1 MIRASAGAEV
11 QGNRSMS
18 VQERAIRVQQQTIRV
33 KEPVFGGQA
42 QATAQVVPFVGLAR
56 QHAALGGELRA
67 AFERVVGAD
76 GFILGA
82 EVEAF
87 EREFAGYCQVSECVG
102 VASGTAALALVL
114 IAAGIGR
121 GDEVLVPGHTF
132 IASALAVLHAGAT
145 PVFCDV
151 QRDTGLIDPDAA
163 AALVGARTAA
173 VIAVHLYGQVCDMDA
188 INALAARHGLF
199 VLEDAAQAHGATCN
213 GGRAGSLGGA
223 AAFSFYP
230 SKNLGALGDG
240 GAVCTGDA
248 QLAARVCELRHLGQR
263 GKGEHVK
270 VGYNERLDGLQAALL
285 RVKLPHLDGW
295 NAARRSH
302 AANLRASLPQE
313 LLVLGERSATPCVY
327 HLFPVR
333 HPARDR
339 LAELL
344 RADGIQV
351 GLHYSPAAHRHAA
364 FADLPA
370 SSRPVELPEAEA
382 WAGEELSLPMFAELS
397 EAEVERI
404 VAACAAVCQQ
414 LEGAHV

>member
-1 MIRASAGAEV
+1 LITAE
-11 QGNRSMS
+11 
-18 VQERAIRVQQQTIRV
+18 
-33 KEPVFGGQA
+33 A
-42 QATAQVVPFVGLAR
+42 QDVVPFVGLAR
-56 QHAALGGELRA
+56 QHAALGGELQA
-67 AFERVVGAD
+67 AFARVVDAD
-76 GFILGA
+76 GFILGG

-87 EREFAGYCQVSECVG
+87 EREFAAYCESERCVG
-102 VASGTAALALVL
+102 VASGTAALALIL
-114 IAAGIGR
+114 IAAGIGP

-132 IASALAVLHAGAT
+132 IASALGVLHTGAT

-151 QRDTGLIDPDAA
+151 QRNTGLIDPDAA
-163 AALVGARTAA
+163 AALVGPRTAA
-173 VIAVHLYGQVCDMDA
+173 VIAVHLYGQVCDMDQ

-199 VLEDAAQAHGATCN
+199 VLEDAAQAHGATYN
-213 GGRAGSLGGA
+213 DVRAGSLGNA

-248 QLAARVCELRHLGQR
+248 QLAARVRELRHLGQR
-263 GKGEHVK
+263 GKGEHV
-270 VGYNERLDGLQAALL
+270 VIGYNERLDGLQAAIL

-302 AANLRASLPQE
+302 AANLREGLPEE
-313 LLVLGERSATPCVY
+313 LVVLGERAATPCVF

-344 RADGIQV
+344 RAEGIQV
-351 GLHYSPAAHRHAA
+351 GLHYTPAAHRHAA

-370 SSRPVELPEAEA
+370 SSRPVALGEAEA
-382 WAGEELSLPMFAELS
+382 WAAEELSLPMFAELS
-397 EAEVERI
+397 DAEVQRI
-404 VAACAAVCQQ
+404 AAACRAAC
-414 LEGAHV
+414 ETIS

>member
-1 MIRASAGAEV
+1 
-11 QGNRSMS
+11 MS
-18 VQERAIRVQQQTIRV
+18 VQARATDR
-33 KEPVFGGQA
+33 
-42 QATAQVVPFVGLAR
+42 VVPFVGLSR
-56 QHAALGGELRA
+56 QHAALDGELRA

-76 GFILGA
+76 GFILGG

-87 EREFAGYCQVSECVG
+87 EREFAGYCEASDCVG
-102 VASGTAALALVL
+102 VASGTAALALIL
-114 IAAGIGR
+114 IAAGIGP

-132 IASALAVLHAGAT
+132 IASVLGVLHAGAT

-151 QRDTGLIDPDAA
+151 ERDTGLIDADAA
-163 AALVGARTAA
+163 AALVGPRTAA
-173 VIAVHLYGQVCDMDA
+173 VIAVHLYGQVCEMDP

-199 VLEDAAQAHGATCN
+199 VLEDAAQAHGATHD
-213 GGRAGSLGGA
+213 GRRAGSLGSA

-240 GAVCTGDA
+240 GAVCTADA
-248 QLAARVCELRHLGQR
+248 QLAERVRELRHLGQR
-263 GKGEHVK
+263 GKGEHVV

-302 AANLRASLPQE
+302 SRHLREGLPEE
-313 LLVLGERSATPCVY
+313 LNVLGERAATPCVY

-344 RADGIQV
+344 RAEGIQV

-370 SSRPVELPEAEA
+370 SSRPVELPESEA
-382 WAGEELSLPMFAELS
+382 WAAEELSLPMFAELS
-397 EAEVERI
+397 DAEVQR
-404 VAACAAVCQQ
+404 VAVACRAACTAI
-414 LEGAHV
+414 E

>member
-1 MIRASAGAEV
+1 LTTAEA
-11 QGNRSMS
+11 
-18 VQERAIRVQQQTIRV
+18 QE
-33 KEPVFGGQA
+33 
-42 QATAQVVPFVGLAR
+42 VVPFVGLAR

-67 AFERVVGAD
+67 AFERVVGTD
-76 GFILGA
+76 GFILGG

-87 EREFAGYCQVSECVG
+87 EREFAGYCEAAECVG
-102 VASGTAALALVL
+102 VASGTAALALIL
-114 IAAGIGR
+114 LAAGIGP

-132 IASALAVLHAGAT
+132 IASALGVLHAGAT

-163 AALVGARTAA
+163 AALVGPRTAA
-173 VIAVHLYGQVCDMDA
+173 VIAVHLYGQVCEMDA

-199 VLEDAAQAHGATCN
+199 VLEDAAQAHGATYN
-213 GGRAGSLGGA
+213 GGRAGSLAGA

-240 GAVCTGDA
+240 GAICTGDA
-248 QLAARVCELRHLGQR
+248 QLAERVRELRHLGQR
-263 GKGEHVK
+263 GKGEHVV
-270 VGYNERLDGLQAALL
+270 VGYNERLDGLQAAML

-295 NAARRSH
+295 NAARRRH
-302 AANLRASLPQE
+302 AANLRASLPRE

-339 LAELL
+339 LVELL

-351 GLHYSPAAHRHAA
+351 GLHYSPAAHQHLA

-370 SSRPVELPEAEA
+370 SSRPVELEEAEA

-397 EAEVERI
+397 DAEVQRI
-404 VAACAAVCQQ
+404 AAACRAAC
-414 LEGAHV
+414 ETTS

>member
-1 MIRASAGAEV
+1 MNVHAQVIPVQAQEAPAQEV
-11 QGNRSMS
+11 P
-18 VQERAIRVQQQTIRV
+18 VQETPAQ
-33 KEPVFGGQA
+33 EQA
-42 QATAQVVPFVGLAR
+42 SAQVVPFVGLAR
-56 QHAALGGELRA
+56 QHAKLGRELRA
-67 AFERVVGAD
+67 AFERVMDTD
-76 GFILGA
+76 GFILGD

-87 EREFAGYCQVSECVG
+87 EREFAGYCRVSECVG

-114 IAAGIGR
+114 IAAGIGP

-132 IASALAVLHAGAT
+132 IASALGVLHAGAT

-151 QRDTGLIDPDAA
+151 QPDTGLIDPDAA
-163 AALVGARTAA
+163 AALVGPRTAA

-188 INALAARHGLF
+188 INALGARHGLF
-199 VLEDAAQAHGATCN
+199 VLEDAAQAHGATYN
-213 GGRAGSLGGA
+213 GRRAGSLGNA

-240 GAVCTGDA
+240 GAICTGDA
-248 QLAARVCELRHLGQR
+248 QLAARVRELRHLGQR
-263 GKGEHVK
+263 GKGEHVV

-302 AANLRASLPQE
+302 AASLRANLPRE
-313 LLVLGERSATPCVY
+313 LVVLGERSATPCVY

-370 SSRPVELPEAEA
+370 SSRPVQLPEAEA

-397 EAEVERI
+397 DAEVQRTAMACR
-404 VAACAAVCQQ
+404 VACEAIS
-414 LEGAHV
+414 

>member
-1 MIRASAGAEV
+1 
-11 QGNRSMS
+11 MS
-18 VQERAIRVQQQTIRV
+18 VQERAIRVQ
-33 KEPVFGGQA
+33 A
-42 QATAQVVPFVGLAR
+42 QATAEVVPFVGLAR
-56 QHAALGGELRA
+56 QHAALGRELRA

-76 GFILGA
+76 GFILGD

-87 EREFAGYCQVSECVG
+87 EREFADYCQVSECVG
-102 VASGTAALALVL
+102 MASGTAALALVL
-114 IAAGIGR
+114 IAAGIGP

-132 IASALAVLHAGAT
+132 IASALGVLHAGAT

-163 AALVGARTAA
+163 AALVGPRTAA
-173 VIAVHLYGQVCDMDA
+173 VIAVHLYGQVCDMDR
-188 INALAARHGLF
+188 INALGARHGLF
-199 VLEDAAQAHGATCN
+199 VLEDAAQAHGATRN
-213 GGRAGSLGGA
+213 GRRAGSLGDA

-240 GAVCTGDA
+240 GAICTGDA
-248 QLAARVCELRHLGQR
+248 RLAARVRELRHLGQR
-263 GKGEHVK
+263 GKGEHVV

-302 AANLRASLPQE
+302 AANLRVGLPQE
-313 LLVLGERSATPCVY
+313 LLVLGERPATPCVY

-364 FADLPA
+364 FAHLPA

-382 WAGEELSLPMFAELS
+382 WAGEELSLPVFAELN
-397 EAEVERI
+397 EAEVQRI
-404 VAACAAVCQQ
+404 AAACRTACEAI
-414 LEGAHV
+414 A